1 MEVLFFSFFYTFFT
15 IKTGAVV
22 DHTKINLIVRL
33 QHIDNQIE
41 EIMSLQKGLPEE
53 ISALEEDLAFT
64 VRQIEARKKIAEEHL
79 KLREKLNGIINDC
92 KEKIKSFK
100 EKQTLARNNKEYD
113 ALSKQIEYEEKEIAQ
128 AEIQLQDIA
137 QAEHHAEEL
146 QKKGRDLIA
155 ENRYDEMS
163 EEMMPNDVLQQQ
175 MEDLSEQVKLKKEEL
190 ESIEIETSEE
200 IAKLRQKLEEQRA
213 VVTKEAKRLLDKYDH
228 LKSGSLQNAVVK
240 LDRQACS
247 GCNTRVPTN
256 RHTLIVQGGFYVCE
270 SCGRIVVH
278 ERLFDEA
285 ASEDNK

>member
-1 MEVLFFSFFYTFFT
+1 M
-15 IKTGAVV
+15 

-33 QHIDNQIE
+33 QHIDNMIE
-41 EIMSLQKGLPEE
+41 SIMSLQKGLPEE

-64 VRQIEARKKIAEEHL
+64 SRQIEARKKIADEHQ
-79 KLREKLNGIINDC
+79 KLRERLNGVIHDC

-128 AEIQLQDIA
+128 AEIQLQDISH
-137 QAEHHAEEL
+137 AEHHAQEL
-146 QKKGRDLIA
+146 QKKGRELIA
-155 ENRYDEMS
+155 ENRYDEIS
-163 EEMMPNDVLQQQ
+163 EEMMPDDVLQQQ
-175 MEDLSEQVKLKKEEL
+175 MEDLSQQMRQKKEEL
-190 ESIEIETSEE
+190 ESIVVETAEE
-200 IAKLRQKLEEQRA
+200 VTQLKAVLSEQRSA
-213 VVTKEAKRLLDKYDH
+213 VAQQAKRLLDKYDH
-228 LKSGSLQNAVVK
+228 LKSGSMQNAVVK

-285 ASEDNK
+285 AASSQQ

>member
-1 MEVLFFSFFYTFFT
+1 
-15 IKTGAVV
+15 V

-33 QHIDNQIE
+33 QHIDNMIE
-41 EIMSLQKGLPEE
+41 SIMSLQKGLPEE

-64 VRQIEARKKIAEEHL
+64 SRQIEARKKIADEHQ
-79 KLREKLNGIINDC
+79 KLRERLNGIIHDC

-128 AEIQLQDIA
+128 AEIQLQDIS
-137 QAEHHAEEL
+137 QAEHHAQEL
-146 QKKGRDLIA
+146 QKKGRELIA
-155 ENRYDEMS
+155 ENRYDEIS
-163 EEMMPNDVLQQQ
+163 EEMMPDDVLQQQ
-175 MEDLSEQVKLKKEEL
+175 MEDLGQQVRQKKEEL
-190 ESIEIETSEE
+190 ESIVVETAEE
-200 IAKLRQKLEEQRA
+200 VTQLKEVLSEQRSA
-213 VVTKEAKRLLDKYDH
+213 VAQQAKRLLDKYDH
-228 LKSGSLQNAVVK
+228 LKSGSMQNAVVK

-285 ASEDNK
+285 AASSQQ

>member
-1 MEVLFFSFFYTFFT
+1 
-15 IKTGAVV
+15 V

-33 QHIDNQIE
+33 QHIDNMIE
-41 EIMSLQKGLPEE
+41 SIMSLQKGLPEE

-64 VRQIEARKKIAEEHL
+64 ARQIEARKKIADDHQ
-79 KLREKLNGIINDC
+79 KLRERLNSIITEC
-92 KEKIKSFK
+92 REKIRSFK

-128 AEIQLQDIA
+128 AEIQLQDISHA
-137 QAEHHAEEL
+137 IHHTQEL

-155 ENRYDEMS
+155 ENRYDEIS
-163 EEMMPNDVLQQQ
+163 EEMMPDDVLQQQ
-175 MEDLSEQVKLKKEEL
+175 MEDLSEQVRLKKEEL
-190 ESIEIETSEE
+190 DSIVIETAEE
-200 IAKLRQKLEEQRA
+200 IAQLREVLSTQRS
-213 VVTKEAKRLLDKYDH
+213 VVAQEAKRLLDKYDH
-228 LKSGSLQNAVVK
+228 LRSGSLQNAVVK

-285 ASEDNK
+285 ATDSLR

>member
-1 MEVLFFSFFYTFFT
+1 
-15 IKTGAVV
+15 V

-33 QHIDNQIE
+33 QHIDNMIE
-41 EIMSLQKGLPEE
+41 SIMSLQKGLPEE
-53 ISALEEDLAFT
+53 ISALEEDLSFT
-64 VRQIEARKKIAEEHL
+64 SRQIEARKKIADEHL
-79 KLREKLNGIINDC
+79 KLRERLNGVINDC
-92 KEKIKSFK
+92 REKIKSFK

-137 QAEHHAEEL
+137 HAEHRSQEL
-146 QKKGRDLIA
+146 QSKGRDLIA
-155 ENRYDEMS
+155 ENRYDEIS
-163 EEMMPNDVLQQQ
+163 EEMMPDDVLQQQ
-175 MEDLSEQVKLKKEEL
+175 MEDLGQQTRQKKEEL
-190 ESIEIETSEE
+190 DSIVIETAEE
-200 IAKLRQKLEEQRA
+200 VTLLRKVLADQRA
-213 VVTKEAKRLLDKYDH
+213 VVAKEAKRLLDKYDH
-228 LKSGSLQNAVVK
+228 LKSGTLQNAVVK

-285 ASEDNK
+285 AASAQQ